1 MSGLSPRVRG
11 KLISSGWLTADH
23 NGTTWLL
30 AFYSATQR
38 AKGVAFVRM
47 AYQALCSHERTLI
60 GTFERE
66 AGQPETQ
73 PSAESDT
80 EKSVLWLLFVFLP
93 LNKLSSLPVFGQALI
108 ADAVAALL
116 WPLQAGHFLLDEVLA
131 SEGRFAGMLLGA
143 VGLILLVLL
152 ADWVSASLGV

>member
-1 MSGLSPRVRG
+1 M
-11 KLISSGWLTADH
+11 
-23 NGTTWLL
+23 
-30 AFYSATQR
+30 
-38 AKGVAFVRM
+38 RM
-47 AYQALCSHERTLI
+47 AYQALCPHERTLI

-93 LNKLSSLPVFGQALI
+93 VNKLSSLPVFGQALI

-116 WPLQAGHFLLDEVLA
+116 WPLQAGT
-131 SEGRFAGMLLGA
+131 
-143 VGLILLVLL
+143 LL
-152 ADWVSASLGV
+152 ARRGVGVRGPICRHVAWGGGADTACAPGRLGFSITWGLTN